1 MNINVKEEFL
11 RDLDRE
17 VETTLRVLRA
27 YPPDKIGLK
36 PSEKSNSAGEVAWIF
51 VLECGL
57 GQKVWND
64 ELAKGVMGGKPPAAP
79 SSWGE
84 IVAAVEKS
92 YADYRKLIAS
102 ASEQDL
108 QQKVHFLVAPKTMG
122 EMTRLDFIR
131 FLLLDHI
138 HHRGQL
144 SVYLRMAGGRL
155 PSIYGPTADEPW
167 L

>member
-1 MNINVKEEFL
+1 MNDDAKETFL
-11 RDLDRE
+11 KNLDRE
-17 VETTLRVLRA
+17 LETTLRVLRA
-27 YPPDKIGLK
+27 FPPDQADLK
-36 PSEKSNSAGEVAWIF
+36 PHPRANSARDVAWIF

-64 ELAKGVMGGKPPAAP
+64 EFAKGVPSGTPPKPPET
-79 SSWGE
+79 WDG
-84 IVAAVEKS
+84 IVAAIEKS
-92 YADYRKLIAS
+92 YAGYRALIAS
-102 ASEQDL
+102 ASEEDL

-122 EMTRLDFIR
+122 EMSRLDFIW
-131 FLLLDHI
+131 FLLFDHI

-144 SVYLRMAGGRL
+144 SVYLRMTGAKV